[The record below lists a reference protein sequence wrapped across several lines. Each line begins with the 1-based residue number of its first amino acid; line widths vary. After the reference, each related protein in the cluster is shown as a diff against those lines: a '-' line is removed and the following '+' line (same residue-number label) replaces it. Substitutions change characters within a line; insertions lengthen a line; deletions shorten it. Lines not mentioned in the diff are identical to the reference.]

1 MDNNLGA
8 EKLLIAICS
17 YNIRLQYSVI
27 KENANLIKYNV
38 YNVKTI
44 INNGYCFFYK
54 R

>member
-17 YNIRLQYSVI
+17 YNIIQYNVI
-27 KENANLIKYNV
+27 KEKANLIKYNV

-44 INNGYCFFYK
+44 INNGYCFF
-54 R
+54 